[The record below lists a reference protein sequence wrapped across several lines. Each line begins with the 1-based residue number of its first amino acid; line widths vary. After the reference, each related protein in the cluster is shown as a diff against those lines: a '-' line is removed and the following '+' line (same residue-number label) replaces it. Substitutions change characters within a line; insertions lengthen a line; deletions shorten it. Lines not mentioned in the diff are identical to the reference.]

1 MAAPAIRAELSVVN
15 IIGAM
20 TVAAAAAKTRH
31 RGKRLAMAAI
41 AADAGVRAGQWKL
54 RLQIVIELPLQPVN
68 RIVARG
74 AVVLEATVV
83 RILLAVAIHTIF
95 GCILEYVRLVT
106 RIAFLAAMLAEQW
119 EACQIVIKKHV
130 FWPRY
135 IVVAVL
141 ALDALRAQMRVV
153 FLVTGIASRR
163 QCNFEDRLN
172 MARFALEFFM
182 RAMNFM
188 VGVDIVI
195 KHHASPVSGNVA
207 GLTDFTEVSIVIVV
221 FEMT

>member
-1 MAAPAIRAELSVVN
+1 M
-15 IIGAM
+15 
-20 TVAAAAAKTRH
+20 
-31 RGKRLAMAAI
+31 
-41 AADAGVRAGQWKL
+41 
-54 RLQIVIELPLQPVN
+54 
-68 RIVARG
+68 
-74 AVVLEATVV
+74 
-83 RILLAVAIHTIF
+83 
-95 GCILEYVRLVT
+95 
-106 RIAFLAAMLAEQW
+106 
-119 EACQIVIKKHV
+119 IKKHV

-141 ALDALRAQMRVV
+141 TLDALRAEMWVV

-195 KHHASPVSGNVA
+195 KNDARPVGGNVA
-207 GLTDFTEVSIVIVV
+207 GFANVAKASIVIVI

>member
-1 MAAPAIRAELSVVN
+1 MATPAIRAELSVVN

-31 RGKRLAMAAI
+31 RGKRLAMAAL
-41 AADAGVRAGQWKL
+41 AADAGVRAVQWEAC
-54 RLQIVIELPLQPVN
+54 LQIVIELPLQPVN

-141 ALDALRAQMRVV
+141 ALDALRAEMWVV

-172 MARFALEFFM
+172 VTRLALEFFM

-195 KHHASPVSGNVA
+195 KHDARPVSGNVA
-207 GLTDFTEVSIVIVV
+207 GLTNVTEVSIMIVV
-221 FEMT
+221 FEMA